1 MVGEG
6 RNNKVFRIAPGGV
19 TPPPCIVA
27 GECAEGE
34 HENSMCMTILPT
46 TPYLDA
52 LSHVPW
58 RAGDEKIKVFG
69 IAPGD
74 VTPPPCIVVG
84 ECAEGEHENSMCRT
98 ILPTTPYLDT
108 LSHVSWRA
116 GVEKIKC
123 SELHREV
130 SRHLLVSWYERVHK
144 ENMKIPCVGQI
155 CPRHRIFALS
165 HVPWRAGDE
174 KIKLFGIAPGGVT
187 PPPCIVVGE
196 YEQGEHEN
204 SMCRTILPTAPYLDA
219 LSHMPWWAR
228 VEKIKCSELHL
239 EVSRHLLVSWQESV
253 QKENMK
259 IPCVGQFCP
268 RHRIFALSHVPWRA
282 GVEKIKVFRIAPGGV
297 TPPPCIVV

>member
-1 MVGEG
+1 MAGGGRKNKVFRIAPGGVTPPPCIVVGEG
-6 RNNKVFRIAPGGV
+6 AQGEHENSMCRTILPTAPYLDALSHVPWQAGDEKIKVFRIAPGGV

-46 TPYLDA
+46 APYLDA

-69 IAPGD
+69 IAPG
-74 VTPPPCIVVG
+74 
-84 ECAEGEHENSMCRT
+84 
-98 ILPTTPYLDT
+98 
-108 LSHVSWRA
+108 
-116 GVEKIKC
+116 
-123 SELHREV
+123 
-130 SRHLLVSWYERVHK
+130 
-144 ENMKIPCVGQI
+144 
-155 CPRHRIFALS
+155 
-165 HVPWRAGDE
+165 
-174 KIKLFGIAPGGVT
+174 GVT

-196 YEQGEHEN
+196 YEQGELEN

-259 IPCVGQFCP
+259 IPCV
-268 RHRIFALSHVPWRA
+268 
-282 GVEKIKVFRIAPGGV
+282 
-297 TPPPCIVV
+297 